1 MKPKVLIDQFEDL
14 QEELTALIDGLCAFA
29 FLVSENDITESHAGN
44 EPKMTIMVLTR
55 MAANR
60 INQMNECATSLKEA
74 ASK

>member
-1 MKPKVLIDQFEDL
+1 MNPKELIDQFEDY

-29 FLVSENDITESHAGN
+29 FLVSEHDIAETHAGN

-60 INQMNECATSLKEA
+60 INKMSEYATSLKEA